1 MATYYAKATASD
13 TSPEACTLPKA
24 DVKRMKTSI
33 FIDPLVMEEM
43 DAAFDAYNY
52 ENRDARVKKAAFME
66 QVLKIGMA
74 HANEVREACRE
85 EGKPSR
91 RG

>member
-13 TSPEACTLPKA
+13 TSPEACTPPKA

-43 DAAFDAYNY
+43 DAAVDVWGTVVM
-52 ENRDARVKKAAFME
+52 DTTV
-66 QVLKIGMA
+66 
-74 HANEVREACRE
+74 
-85 EGKPSR
+85 P
-91 RG
+91 